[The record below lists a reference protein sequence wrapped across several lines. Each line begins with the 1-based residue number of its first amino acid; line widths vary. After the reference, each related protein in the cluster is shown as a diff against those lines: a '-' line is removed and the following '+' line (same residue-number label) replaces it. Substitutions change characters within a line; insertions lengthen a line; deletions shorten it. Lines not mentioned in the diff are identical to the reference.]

1 MALQIDSAGLFC
13 KNESEFYR
21 EVSMNITTER
31 LIIRRINAEDW
42 ESMKRIWDDQ
52 KRSQFACFDKP
63 KDTNP
68 DDVRKRIEKW
78 ASCADS
84 LEHMFFAVCLDGNL
98 IGYVAFN
105 SRENGYETGYCFHS
119 DYQGK
124 GYAKESL
131 LALIYAIHNIRPG
144 AVITA
149 GTAIENIPSI
159 RLLLS
164 LGFHQTGTEKVS
176 FYKDSEG
183 KPIYFDGGIFELDA

>member
-1 MALQIDSAGLFC
+1 MIYT
-13 KNESEFYR
+13 KNLTIRRVAASDWKAIQSIWV
-21 EVSMNITTER
+21 EVSKTEY
-31 LIIRRINAEDW
+31 
-42 ESMKRIWDDQ
+42 
-52 KRSQFACFDKP
+52 SQYDNP
-63 KDTNP
+63 KNVP
-68 DDVRKRIEKW
+68 DDAVAGRIAKW
-78 ASCADS
+78 ASTAS
-84 LEHMFFAVCLDGNL
+84 GTEHMFFAVCLDGNL

-119 DYQGK
+119 DYHGK